1 MILVA
6 VGANLPA
13 ADGVGSLENCVR
25 ALALL
30 AEAGVAAVDRSRWY
44 RSPPWPRSDQPD
56 YTNAVV
62 RVDAAGPPESL
73 LERLHAVEARM
84 GRVRGARNAARVID
98 LDLIAFGRLIRGADG
113 EGGSAAIRLPH
124 PRLQDRA
131 FVLFPLRDVAP
142 GWIHPVSGRSVDE
155 MIADLPGDHE
165 CVAIGAA
172 PGAIRGN
179 R

>member
-6 VGANLPA
+6 VGANVPA

-25 ALALL
+25 AIALL

-62 RVDAAGPPESL
+62 RVDADGPPESL

-84 GRVRGARNAARVID
+84 GRERGKRWAARTVD
-98 LDLIAFGRLIRGADG
+98 LDLLAHGERIRCADHRSPL
-113 EGGSAAIRLPH
+113 ELPH

-131 FVLFPLRDVAP
+131 FVLRPLLDVAP
-142 GWIHPVSGRSVDE
+142 DWRHPVLGRTARE
-155 MIADLPGDHE
+155 LYHALPEEARAGIEPLAD
-165 CVAIGAA
+165 
-172 PGAIRGN
+172 
-179 R
+179 

>member
-13 ADGVGSLENCVR
+13 TDGVGPLENCVR

-30 AEAGVAAVDRSRWY
+30 DESGIGVVDRSRWY

-62 RVDAAGPPESL
+62 RVDAAGLPEGL
-73 LERLHAVEARM
+73 LARLHAVEARM
-84 GRVRGARNAARVID
+84 GRVRGARDAARVID
-98 LDLIAFGRLIRGADG
+98 LDLIAFGRMIRRGDG
-113 EGGSAAIRLPH
+113 EAGSAALGLPH
-124 PRLQDRA
+124 PRLQDPA

-142 GWIHPVSGRSVDE
+142 GWIHPVTGRSVDE
-155 MIADLPGDHE
+155 MIADLPGNHD
-165 CVAIGAA
+165 CVAIDAA
-172 PGAIRGN
+172 PD
-179 R
+179 